1 MKFDLLPQDCVS
13 YILSCTSPRDA
24 CRSSTV
30 SSEVRDAADSNL
42 MWEKFLPSDYPE
54 IISRLVSP
62 VEFKSKKELFLK
74 LSTPLLIDGGK
85 KIFSIDK
92 STSKKCYML
101 SARELCIPWATN
113 SLYWCWKSLLE
124 SRFVEVAELIM
135 VCWLE
140 IQGTIN
146 TKMLSPNTTY
156 GAYLIVK
163 FPDRAFGL
171 ETLPSEVFVEVGGHR
186 SQGTIYLRCNG
197 GIKTELGRDSVD
209 TLGSRDIGG
218 SVERVIEKREDGWLE
233 IELGDFYNDGSER
246 EVKMSLREVKGQHLK
261 GGIVV
266 EGIELRPKL

>member
-1 MKFDLLPQDCVS
+1 MQGISIFHGPLILSIGAGNPSLNPGFYFYFLNLNIEEKIRVS
-13 YILSCTSPRDA
+13 YHNLFNTKLYTDSLIIFTCCMYIL
-24 CRSSTV
+24 
-30 SSEVRDAADSNL
+30 N
-42 MWEKFLPSDYPE
+42 
-54 IISRLVSP
+54 
-62 VEFKSKKELFLK
+62 
-74 LSTPLLIDGGK
+74 
-85 KIFSIDK
+85 
-92 STSKKCYML
+92 
-101 SARELCIPWATN
+101 
-113 SLYWCWKSLLE
+113 
-124 SRFVEVAELIM
+124 RFAEVAELVM

-171 ETLPSEVFVEVGGHR
+171 ETLPSEVSVEVGDHR
-186 SQGTIYLRCNG
+186 SRGTVYLRCNA
-197 GIKTELGRDSVD
+197 GIRTKLGRVSVD
-209 TLGSRDIGG
+209 TLRSRDVGG
-218 SVERVIEKREDGWLE
+218 GVERVIEKREDGWLE